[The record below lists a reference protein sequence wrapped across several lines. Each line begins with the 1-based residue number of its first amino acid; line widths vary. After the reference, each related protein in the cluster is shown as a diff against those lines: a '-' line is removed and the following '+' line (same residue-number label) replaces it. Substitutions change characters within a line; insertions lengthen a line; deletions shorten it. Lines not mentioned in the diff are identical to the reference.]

1 MRVFRYREDRVPV
14 LIFVLMFCCDV
25 LVYAFVDDVVA
36 LVAWTLIGIFPK
48 GCACAFN
55 HHHQH
60 VATFRVAWLNRL
72 LEQMYAL
79 QTGVASKAWVLH
91 HSLGHHF
98 NYLDQSRDESGWMDA
113 DGNTMG
119 WFKYT
124 VWNTLQAYPRAWR
137 VGRQYPPHQKDLL
150 LSMLF
155 IVGLVAALTW
165 LRPLPGIFVFVLPM
179 VISLVGTVYATHGHH
194 AGKSTETHFVAC
206 NNIIHG
212 VYNVATGNLGYHTA
226 HHYRP
231 GLHWSRLPELHAEIQ
246 DRIPADCY
254 VPAELPYTLGDHAR
268 SFASGL
274 RRLVM
279 PSPASG

>member
-1 MRVFRYREDRVPV
+1 M
-14 LIFVLMFCCDV
+14 LFVVV
-25 LVYAFVDDVVA
+25 LV
-36 LVAWTLIGIFPK
+36 T
-48 GCACAFN
+48 
-55 HHHQH
+55 
-60 VATFRVAWLNRL
+60 
-72 LEQMYAL
+72 
-79 QTGVASKAWVLH
+79 
-91 HSLGHHF
+91 
-98 NYLDQSRDESGWMDA
+98 
-113 DGNTMG
+113 
-119 WFKYT
+119 
-124 VWNTLQAYPRAWR
+124 
-137 VGRQYPPHQKDLL
+137 
-150 LSMLF
+150 
-155 IVGLVAALTW
+155 ALTW
-165 LRPLPGIFVFVLPM
+165 LRPLPGLFVFVLPM

-231 GLHWSRLPELHAEIQ
+231 GMHWSRLPELHAEIQ